1 MEELIMH
8 LGMFTFAVILF
19 FLIIGIIWVIIRIS
33 CVIFDYFDDIED
45 ISSIKSDCRTN
56 QSNINTLKQ
65 RQDTDRALI
74 LRQADEIGELRRELK
89 KYEKSKRIKKKTYK
103 RK

>member
-1 MEELIMH
+1 MEELIMR

-19 FLIIGIIWVIIRIS
+19 FLIVGIFWFIARFIYINFVL
-33 CVIFDYFDDIED
+33 FDDIED
-45 ISSIKSDCRTN
+45 ISSIKSDCRIN
-56 QSNINTLKQ
+56 EFNIIELKRKQ
-65 RQDTDRALI
+65 ETDRKLI
-74 LRQADEIGELRRELK
+74 IRQADEIAELRKVLK